1 MPAIRRNKYNA
12 QGNYL
17 DYDGKKTF
25 FHSKAEGERFK
36 QLIVM
41 RDDKKIMN
49 LVLQP
54 SFVCVVN
61 NVKVTTYRADFSYD
75 TIIDNGATGNR
86 IVEDVKGQVTDI
98 YKIKKKL
105 VESLYFIKIIE
116 IPSRDVVKWENKIPE
131 SR

>member
-1 MPAIRRNKYNA
+1 MSNIRKNKYNA
-12 QGNYL
+12 QGSYL

-25 FHSKAEGERFK
+25 FHSKAEGERLK
-36 QLIVM
+36 QLIIM

-49 LVLQP
+49 LILQP
-54 SFVCVVN
+54 SFPCIVN
-61 NVKVTTYRADFSYD
+61 NIKVTTYRADFSYD

-105 VESLYFIKIIE
+105 VESLYFFKIIE
-116 IPSRDVVKWENKIPE
+116 IPSRDIEKWENIIPN